1 MRIPFLTK
9 RFNDNELDQCVMT
22 SLETDGLVDVT
33 QLAVTSNN
41 GIVTI
46 QGRTR
51 NVFEKKRVGNVAQ
64 QGLEASGLRFQQ
76 LVDQVVIG

>member
-9 RFNDNELDQCVMT
+9 RFNDNQLDQCVMT
-22 SLETDGLVDVT
+22 SLESDGLVDVT
-33 QLAVTSNN
+33 RLDVTSAN
-41 GIVTI
+41 GVVTI

-76 LVDQVVIG
+76 IVDQIVIE